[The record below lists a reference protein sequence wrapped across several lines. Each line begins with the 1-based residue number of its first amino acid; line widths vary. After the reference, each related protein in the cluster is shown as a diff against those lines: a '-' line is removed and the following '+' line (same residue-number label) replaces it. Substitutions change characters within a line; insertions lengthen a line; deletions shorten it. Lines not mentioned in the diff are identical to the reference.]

1 MTTHIED
8 EICWDWSHD
17 GSIPKVISQIRFIV
31 RNAAQIN
38 NIRSVTLRGRR
49 STQRLGQEFCTQNFD
64 EEERAILGSWLANLQ
79 DDATG
84 ELQLPDV
91 IAAVVSRLSSS
102 TTLEIQT
109 FDRATYDDGGKA
121 RPPGDPFLCTLGQ
134 LISSS
139 NNSSVLNSLETI
151 QLSIPIPD
159 RDLTKSSG
167 YCIYPESILP
177 FFGLPSIKTL
187 ELHRVDDGGK
197 PIKPI
202 SLLTAPTLKSL
213 VLKRCQLIEDNIAT
227 VIRNSPTLEALR
239 VDIAINADY
248 AKGWLNLETLQTA
261 LAPLKESLKE
271 LSLSLTLWSSTAV
284 DCGGPG
290 PWGIRGSIGSLE
302 DFTSL
307 THLAISLPV
316 LLGWKTQGASD
327 LIDILP
333 ESLEVLTITNE
344 MASWWKYQWD
354 DLNCEG
360 GHAEAA
366 RWETLEWKIMEFLE
380 SRPPSL
386 KELRLEVG
394 EVTGEGER
402 AKELKARLVDTGR
415 PVGVRVTV
423 EFKT

>member
-1 MTTHIED
+1 MTTHNED
-8 EICWDWSHD
+8 KICWDWSDD
-17 GSIPKVISQIRFIV
+17 GSIPRIISQMRFIV

-38 NIRSVTLRGRR
+38 NIRSVTLRGMRT
-49 STQRLGQEFCTQNFD
+49 TQRLGREFCSKNFD
-64 EEERAILGSWLANLQ
+64 EEERAVLGSWLANLQ
-79 DDATG
+79 HEATE

-91 IAAVVSRLSSS
+91 IAAVLSRLSSA
-102 TTLEIQT
+102 TTLEIQI
-109 FDRATYDDGGKA
+109 FDRASSDDGGKA
-121 RPPGDPFLCTLGQ
+121 RPPGDPFLCTLGK

-139 NNSSVLNSLETI
+139 NNSVLNSLETL

-159 RDLTKSSG
+159 GDLTKDSG
-167 YCIYPESILP
+167 CCIYPESILP
-177 FFGLPSIKTL
+177 FFSLPSIKTL

-227 VIRNSPTLEALR
+227 IIRNSTTLEVLR
-239 VDIAINADY
+239 VDIAIDADC
-248 AKGWLNLETLQTA
+248 AKGWLNMKNLQNA

-271 LSLSLTLWSSTAV
+271 LSLSLTLWSSTAI

-307 THLAISLPV
+307 THLTISLPII
-316 LLGWKTQGASD
+316 LGWKTQGAAD

-333 ESLEVLTITNE
+333 ETLEMLKITHE
-344 MASWWKYQWD
+344 MSFWWKYQWA

-386 KELRLEVG
+386 KELRLEIG
-394 EVTGEGER
+394 EVAGEEER